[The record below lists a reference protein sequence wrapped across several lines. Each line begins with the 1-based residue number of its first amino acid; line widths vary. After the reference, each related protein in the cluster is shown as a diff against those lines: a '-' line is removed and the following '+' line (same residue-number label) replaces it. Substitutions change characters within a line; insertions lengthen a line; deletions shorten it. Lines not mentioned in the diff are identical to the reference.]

1 MSLKEEEK
9 KKNKDSKEKQL
20 ELINE
25 TNNNDQNLSD
35 AVKQSS
41 PEETDVKINNKEK
54 GWYEMLQ
61 YKLKYCMSKLIIKSK
76 FSTV

>member
-54 GWYEMLQ
+54 GWYDMW
-61 YKLKYCMSKLIIKSK
+61 LK
-76 FSTV
+76 